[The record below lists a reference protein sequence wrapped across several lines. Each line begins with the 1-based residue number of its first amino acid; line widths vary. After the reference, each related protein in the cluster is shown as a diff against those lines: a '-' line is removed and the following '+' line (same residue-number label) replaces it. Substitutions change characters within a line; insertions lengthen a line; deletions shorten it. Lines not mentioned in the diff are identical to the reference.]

1 MKNGHYTL
9 ARAGCTLHYWLA
21 GVDGK
26 PLLVFTHG
34 AAVDHRMFDEQVKAF
49 EVDYRV
55 LTWDM
60 RGHGQSRPT
69 GEPFTVAGSVDDLV
83 AILDAVGAKQ
93 AIFIG
98 QSTGGYVHQELVFRH
113 PERVAALVMVD
124 CVCITFKL
132 STMDALLLRMSPALM
147 RLYPYKLLVKQS
159 VEGTSI
165 KPDVR
170 AYLAEVM
177 GSLSKAEFIDIWT
190 GVAKSMHYEPDY
202 RITQPMLIV
211 RGEQDK
217 LGNIA
222 KDAPKWAA
230 RDNAQLE
237 IIPDAGHVSNQDNP
251 AFFNQVMLAFLNT
264 AGLEK
269 PDGSPS

>member
-1 MKNGHYTL
+1 ME
-9 ARAGCTLHYWLA
+9 REGCTLHYWLA
-21 GVDGK
+21 GVEGK

-34 AAVDHRMFDEQVKAF
+34 AVIDHRMFDEQVKAF
-49 EVDYRV
+49 DADYRV

-69 GEPFTVAGSVDDLV
+69 DEVFTVAGATADLI
-83 AILDAVGAKQ
+83 AILDEVGAKQ

-132 STMDALLLRMSPALM
+132 SMMDTLLLWMSPALM
-147 RLYPYKLLVKQS
+147 RLFPHSQLVKQS

-165 KPDVR
+165 KQNVK
-170 AYLAEVM
+170 AYLNEVM
-177 GSLSKAEFIDIWT
+177 GSLTKDEFIDIWT

-202 RITQPMLIV
+202 RITQPMLII
-211 RGEQDK
+211 RGEHDK

-230 RDNAQLE
+230 RDNARLE

-251 AFFNQVMLAFLNT
+251 TFFNRILREFL
-264 AGLEK
+264 
-269 PDGSPS
+269 DRFGSNA

>member
-1 MKNGHYTL
+1 MNNGHHTL
-9 ARAGCTLHYWLA
+9 ERQGCTLHYCLA
-21 GVDGK
+21 GVEGK

-49 EVDYRV
+49 EADFRV

-69 GEPFTVAGSVDDLV
+69 GEPFTVTGAVTDLL
-83 AILDAVGAKQ
+83 AILDAVGARQ
-93 AIFIG
+93 AVFIG
-98 QSTGGYVHQELVFRH
+98 QSTGGYVHQELVFRQ
-113 PERVAALVMVD
+113 PERVTALVMVD

-132 STMDALLLRMSPALM
+132 SAMDALLLRMSPALM
-147 RLYPYKLLVKQS
+147 RLFPHSQLVKQS
-159 VEGTSI
+159 VDGTSI
-165 KPDVR
+165 KPDVK
-170 AYLAEVM
+170 AYLTEVM
-177 GSLSKAEFIDIWT
+177 GSLSKAEFISIWT

-230 RDNAQLE
+230 RDSAVLVV
-237 IIPDAGHVSNQDNP
+237 IPDAGHVSNQDNP
-251 AFFNQVMLAFLNT
+251 TFFNRILREFLQPFQSNR
-264 AGLEK
+264 
-269 PDGSPS
+269 